1 MSTFNKI
8 VTFSYKEGD
17 TKDDNNIKYLK
28 DRADLTG
35 ISFSFM
41 VLEVIQ
47 QYIKNELRPNESK
60 SKSSDNSRA

>member
-41 VLEVIQ
+41 VLEAIQ

-60 SKSSDNSRA
+60 SKNSDNSRA